1 MEQLLRT
8 TAAGASTSSRNIDG
22 DVSGQHSA
30 SIVQIESID
39 TSGGYSSGSSSSSQF
54 ITLDET
60 GLVAVWMASE
70 DVAATA
76 AASSQAKKDI
86 SADEIGLSP
95 RGMVKLIKRRVIPP
109 DCRVFYSLSA
119 TNFAS
124 SASRGPSSSS
134 SVSSGFSELSLS
146 SGPIPVLAVDP
157 FDPSVLL
164 IGVGHGAVFKGSTT
178 GSALSTANAVS
189 SGSISING
197 AAGAIA
203 GGSSS
208 SASSSSSSSSSM
220 YYKRNATQSVF
231 VQLSNS
237 KSADNSAAMSSFGSY
252 VAPVSCIAISSPSAG
267 AVALTDGQSSNES
280 FVLVGRSDGTLDLF
294 SPSSESPLF
303 SWQLNAEFEL
313 CGEKSKS
320 SAMRGVVKV
329 SWLPSSCTSFMAIDN
344 SGVVFVFDLQKDTS
358 HPTEIDY
365 SARDSAFRSI
375 HPNKVDI
382 SGTRATKGVVVAAFI
397 AIARGRSKSAGNGV
411 KLSDGVLVTRRV
423 SSAAMS
429 ASKKD
434 ISQKRGEAKDEE
446 KSSEYK
452 NVIPSGFVARDIVTQ
467 SKLVLSVSVENSRK

>member
-1 MEQLLRT
+1 M
-8 TAAGASTSSRNIDG
+8 
-22 DVSGQHSA
+22 
-30 SIVQIESID
+30 
-39 TSGGYSSGSSSSSQF
+39 
-54 ITLDET
+54 
-60 GLVAVWMASE
+60 
-70 DVAATA
+70 
-76 AASSQAKKDI
+76 
-86 SADEIGLSP
+86 
-95 RGMVKLIKRRVIPP
+95 
-109 DCRVFYSLSA
+109 
-119 TNFAS
+119 
-124 SASRGPSSSS
+124 
-134 SVSSGFSELSLS
+134 
-146 SGPIPVLAVDP
+146 
-157 FDPSVLL
+157 LL

-178 GSALSTANAVS
+178 GSALATANNGTSTS
-189 SGSISING
+189 SNGGAG
-197 AAGAIA
+197 AATG
-203 GGSSS
+203 
-208 SASSSSSSSSSM
+208 SSSSSSSSM

-267 AVALTDGQSSNES
+267 AIALTDGQSSNES

-397 AIARGRSKSAGNGV
+397 AIARGRSKSGGNGV
-411 KLSDGVLVTRRV
+411 KLSDGVLVTRRL

-429 ASKKD
+429 AASKKD
-434 ISQKRGEAKDEE
+434 ISQKRDEAKDEE

-452 NVIPSGFVARDIVTQ
+452 NVIPSSFVARDIVTQ